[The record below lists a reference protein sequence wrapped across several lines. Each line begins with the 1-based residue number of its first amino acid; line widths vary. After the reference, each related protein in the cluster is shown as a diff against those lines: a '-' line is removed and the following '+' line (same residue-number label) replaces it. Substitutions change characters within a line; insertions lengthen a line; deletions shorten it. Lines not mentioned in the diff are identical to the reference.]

1 MTVDAQ
7 ILEVQRPVRR
17 QLEAVQKHLR
27 GLFRTPIPI
36 LNEVGGHVL
45 ATRGKKF
52 RPTLLLLTA
61 KLRGELKQDAI
72 VCATVVELVH
82 AAALIHDDSVDR
94 SHLRRG
100 MPTVNGLW
108 TDEMAIIMGDYLYAQ
123 SMSLLVEHKLNDA
136 MGILARVVTEMS
148 CGEALEFQH
157 AYNLDVGEAEYEE
170 LIRAKTG
177 SLIGAAT
184 EIGAG
189 LNGGGRNAKR
199 REQYRRFGEVV
210 GVAFQIVD
218 DLFDYLSDS
227 EVTGKPV
234 GYDLAEGKVTLPLIA
249 ALRQATEADRKKL
262 RALASRKKWTPGQWK
277 QLCALI
283 ERAGG
288 FAYSRNRAA
297 ALANEAR
304 ALLAKEPR
312 SAASRALDVAIDYAV
327 KRVH

>member
-262 RALASRKKWTPGQWK
+262 RALASRKKWTPGQWT

-304 ALLAKEPR
+304 ALIAKEPR

>member
-1 MTVDAQ
+1 MSADPS
-7 ILEVQRPVRR
+7 ILTLQRPVRR
-17 QLEAVQKHLR
+17 QLEQVQDRLR
-27 GLFRTPIPI
+27 GLFQTPIPI
-36 LNEVGGHVL
+36 LNRVGGHVL

-61 KLRGELKQDAI
+61 KLRGHLGEDAV

-94 SHLRRG
+94 SQLRRG

-123 SMSLLVEHKLNDA
+123 SMALLVENGHNVPMA
-136 MGILARVVTEMS
+136 ILARVVTEMS

-157 AYNLDVGEAEYEE
+157 AHDLDVSEPAYEE

-189 LNGGGRNAKR
+189 LNGGSRDLKR
-199 REQYRRFGEVV
+199 RERYKRFGEKV

-218 DLFDYLSDS
+218 DLFDYLGDSD
-227 EVTGKPV
+227 VTGKPV
-234 GYDLAEGKVTLPLIA
+234 GYDLAGGKVTLPLIA
-249 ALRQATEADRKKL
+249 ALRQASERDRKRLRLLAGRKRWTPAQWASL
-262 RALASRKKWTPGQWK
+262 RALIEKTGGFRYAR
-277 QLCALI
+277 
-283 ERAGG
+283 ERA
-288 FAYSRNRAA
+288 ANLAEESRG
-297 ALANEAR
+297 
-304 ALLAKEPR
+304 LLAGEPVSPAR
-312 SAASRALDVAIDYAV
+312 RALDAAIDYAV
-327 KRVH
+327 QRDR